1 MDADGI
7 PAGDDRL
14 RVVIADDHPV
24 FRQGLR
30 TLLDAIGI
38 DVVGEAADGAA
49 AVEVCRAARP
59 DVVLLDLHMPRLSGV
74 EATRRLAAECPGTA
88 VLVLT
93 MYDDDETV
101 LAAARAG
108 ARGYLLKG
116 AGQEEIG
123 RAVRAVADGAT
134 IYGPGVGERLLTA
147 LAGPGAAGPAPFPEL
162 SPRERE
168 ILELMAR
175 GEGNAAIARRLH
187 LSEKTV
193 RNNVSHIFVKLRVA
207 DRVQAVV
214 RAREAG
220 LGSAP

>member
-1 MDADGI
+1 
-7 PAGDDRL
+7 
-14 RVVIADDHPV
+14 VVIADDHPV

-30 TLLDAIGI
+30 ALLDAIGV
-38 DVVGEAADGAA
+38 DVAGEARDGEE
-49 AVEVCRAARP
+49 AVAVCLAVRP
-59 DVVLLDLHMPRLSGV
+59 DVLLLDLHMPRASGV
-74 EATRRLAAECPGTA
+74 EVTRRLAAECPGTA

-93 MYDDDETV
+93 MHDDDGTV
-101 LAAARAG
+101 LAAVRAG

-116 AGQEEIG
+116 AGQDEIG
-123 RAVRAVADGAT
+123 GAVRAVAGGAMV
-134 IYGPGVGERLLTA
+134 YGSGIGERLVGA
-147 LAGPGAAGPAPFPEL
+147 LAGPVTAGPDPFPEL

-168 ILELMAR
+168 ILDLMAR
-175 GEGNAAIARRLH
+175 GDGNAAIARRLH

-220 LGSAP
+220 LGGR

>member
-1 MDADGI
+1 MDADSI
-7 PAGDDRL
+7 PAGADRL

-38 DVVGEAADGAA
+38 DVAGEAADGAA
-49 AVEVCRAARP
+49 AVEACLAARP
-59 DVVLLDLHMPRLSGV
+59 DVALLDLHMPRLSGV
-74 EATRRLAAECPGTA
+74 EATRRLAVECPGTA

-123 RAVRAVADGAT
+123 RAVRAVAAGAT
-134 IYGPGVGERLLTA
+134 IYGAGVGERLLTA
-147 LAGPGAAGPAPFPEL
+147 LAGPVTAGPVPFPEL

-175 GEGNAAIARRLH
+175 GEGNAVIARRLH

-220 LGSAP
+220 LGSGP

>member
-1 MDADGI
+1 MTTD
-7 PAGDDRL
+7 PAETGPL

-30 TLLDAIGI
+30 ALLDAIG
-38 DVVGEAADGAA
+38 VEVAGEAADGAA
-49 AVEVCRAARP
+49 AVEVCRAVRP
-59 DVVLLDLHMPRLSGV
+59 DVLLLDLHMPQVSGV
-74 EATRRLAAECPGTA
+74 EATRRLAVECPGTA

-93 MYDDDETV
+93 MYDDDQMV
-101 LAAARAG
+101 LAAVRAG

-123 RAVRAVADGAT
+123 RAVRAVAGGAM
-134 IYGPGVGERLLTA
+134 IYGAGVGERLVTA
-147 LAGPGAAGPAPFPEL
+147 LAGPAAAGPEPFPEL

-168 ILELMAR
+168 ILDLMAR
-175 GEGNAAIARRLH
+175 GDGNAAIARRLH

-220 LGSAP
+220 LGTGP